1 MERQQALVEALF
13 VLPDPL
19 FGSNRFELKPG
30 KPGRNFESAIAA
42 KRKCG
47 MRSAKNRQAKKR
59 PGMNRQAGFTLLES
73 LVVVGI
79 MTILIGMAV
88 FNTGTTMK
96 DYKLTNATDVVV
108 SQLRLA
114 RQLAITQRRY
124 VQVTIDQ
131 TKTGP
136 DLVQHVNYQI
146 LAAKNGGAVPTLN
159 SAQLPINTSITIPS
173 GITADTPM
181 LFGNCAAVCIAS
193 TSGGPTTM
201 QFGPTGSFTDG
212 ANNPINGTI
221 FLGTTGANNLGRAV
235 TVMGGTGRIRTYSWT
250 GSQWVE

>member
-1 MERQQALVEALF
+1 
-13 VLPDPL
+13 
-19 FGSNRFELKPG
+19 
-30 KPGRNFESAIAA
+30 
-42 KRKCG
+42 
-47 MRSAKNRQAKKR
+47 MRSAKNPASKQARK
-59 PGMNRQAGFTLLES
+59 QAGFTLLES

-88 FNTGTTMK
+88 FNTTTTMK
-96 DYKLTNATDVVV
+96 DYKLTNALDVVV

-124 VQVTIDQ
+124 VQVVIDQ
-131 TKTGP
+131 TNTGP

-146 LAAKNGGAVPTLN
+146 LATANGGAVPALN
-159 SAQLPINTSITIPS
+159 SAQLPLKTSITIPS

-201 QFGPTGSFTDG
+201 QFGPTGAFTDG
-212 ANNPINGTI
+212 ANNPVNGTI
-221 FLGTTGANNLGRAV
+221 FLGTTGVNNMGRAV
-235 TVMGGTGRIRTYSWT
+235 TIMGGTGRIRSYSWT
-250 GSQWVE
+250 GSAWVE